1 MRVADLPLPERP
13 RERLLQYGPQSL
25 SDAEL
30 LAILLRTGRKG
41 QSAIQ
46 LGHELLAHTGGLAG
60 LLKREQRDIQQIKG
74 LGPAKSA
81 QLSAALELSRRC
93 LMAELKKGDALTSPQ
108 QTRRYLQAELASEP
122 NEVFAVLFLDTRHR
136 IITLEKLFHGTIDGA
151 SVHPRVI
158 VQRAM
163 ALNAAA
169 IICSHNHPS
178 GVAEPSSSDELL
190 TRTLKEALALVDV
203 RLLDHIIVTRQQA
216 VSLAERGL
224 L

>member
-13 RERLLQYGPQSL
+13 RERLLQQGPQSL

-46 LGHELLAHTGGLAG
+46 LGHELLQLTGGLGG
-60 LLKREQRDIQQIKG
+60 LLQRGHADMQQVKG

-93 LMAELKKGDALTSPQ
+93 LADELKRGDALSSPQ
-108 QTRRYLQAELASEP
+108 QTRRYLQTELAAEP

-136 IITLEKLFHGTIDGA
+136 VIALEKLFHGTIDGA

-158 VQRAM
+158 VQRALYHH
-163 ALNAAA
+163 AAAA
-169 IICSHNHPS
+169 ICAHNHPS
-178 GVAEPSSSDELL
+178 GVAEPSASDEQI
-190 TRTLKEALALVDV
+190 TRTLKDALALVDV
-203 RLLDHIIVTRQQA
+203 RLLDHIIVTRRQA

-224 L
+224 C

>member
-60 LLKREQRDIQQIKG
+60 LLQREQRDIQQIKG

-93 LMAELKKGDALTSPQ
+93 LMAELKKA
-108 QTRRYLQAELASEP
+108 TR
-122 NEVFAVLFLDTRHR
+122 
-136 IITLEKLFHGTIDGA
+136 
-151 SVHPRVI
+151 
-158 VQRAM
+158 
-163 ALNAAA
+163 
-169 IICSHNHPS
+169 
-178 GVAEPSSSDELL
+178 
-190 TRTLKEALALVDV
+190 
-203 RLLDHIIVTRQQA
+203 
-216 VSLAERGL
+216 
-224 L
+224 